1 VGAEPREMTCGT
13 DRGGRVCMRRD
24 YDVCAMMTVDRWVG
38 RAVRLLGLVLA
49 GAILIFSFG

>member
-1 VGAEPREMTCGT
+1 
-13 DRGGRVCMRRD
+13 MRRD